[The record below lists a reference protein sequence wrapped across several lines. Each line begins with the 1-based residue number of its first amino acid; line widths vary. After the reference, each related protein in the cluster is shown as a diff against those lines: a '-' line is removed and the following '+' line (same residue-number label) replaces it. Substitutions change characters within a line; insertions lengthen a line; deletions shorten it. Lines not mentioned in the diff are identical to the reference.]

1 MRSLTIEKKTFAVR
15 PSTKFYNSF
24 IYGEEDII
32 SPCKLKLTS
41 SFKLKGKKKDNIS
54 LNLLFSDQK
63 EEQNYNFFLTLY
75 WLKKA
80 NSAVLN
86 FS

>member
-1 MRSLTIEKKTFAVR
+1 MRSLTIEKKTLAVR

-32 SPCKLKLTS
+32 SPCKFKLTL

-75 WLKKA
+75 
-80 NSAVLN
+80 
-86 FS
+86 